1 MKIEYTYTEHSTLC
15 GTNSNERWHS
25 KNNQL
30 TMMKA
35 TFLLSTLALSADAA
49 TKVAVL
55 EFGKGGVVRRTTS
68 KRTASSVVG
77 VASFWGAL
85 HGRQLQQPDMP
96 LVPDLFNKADRSM
109 ILGLTGVDLDVMP
122 ILTNL
127 MNNEAVGHME
137 VEGKHCKSLMN
148 KAGPAKESAVQ
159 DAVLDAKTTMS
170 ATGLNAMS
178 LKVTKANSD
187 AVEAQLQ
194 AILAELKAQ
203 ATDGK
208 TYVLHL
214 VVEEEDE
221 AAHRRLESR
230 DLQNDNGKK
239 LGIALETVLYILSFL
254 FCPYFVCN
262 NRILLTFCFPFF

>member
-1 MKIEYTYTEHSTLC
+1 
-15 GTNSNERWHS
+15 
-25 KNNQL
+25 
-30 TMMKA
+30 MMKA
-35 TFLLSTLALSADAA
+35 TFLLSTLAFTADAA

-55 EFGKGGVVRRTTS
+55 EIGKGGVVRRTTS

-109 ILGLTGVDLDVMP
+109 ILGLTGVDFHAMP
-122 ILTNL
+122 TLTSL
-127 MNNEAVGHME
+127 MDNEAVGHME

-148 KAGPAKESAVQ
+148 KVGPAKESSVK
-159 DAVLDAKTTMS
+159 DAVVDAKMTMS

-178 LKVTKANSD
+178 LKVTEANSD

-194 AILAELKAQ
+194 AILTALKAQ

-208 TYVLHL
+208 TFVLHL

-230 DLQNDNGKK
+230 DLANDNNGKK
-239 LGIALETVLYILSFL
+239 PGKDLIEFCVLFSFFVHL
-254 FCPYFVCN
+254 F
-262 NRILLTFCFPFF
+262 L